1 MSIFYFAYGSNMLP
15 TRLAARCPSAKLIG
29 RADAPGYRVR
39 FAKHGMD
46 GSAKATLVVAEGAAS
61 GVLFALDPKDLA
73 ALDRAEGVGRGYDRL
88 DDFRVRHDGQSL
100 DTVTY
105 IAPNPVQGLA
115 AFDWYLALVL
125 AGAQLHRF
133 DKASMAEFRAVRWQ
147 ADPVPDRP
155 GRVAALAALAAHG
168 IADPVAFLQQDD
180 GPV

>member
-15 TRLAARCPSAKLIG
+15 ARLAARCPSAKLIG
-29 RADAPGYRVR
+29 RADVRGYRVR

-61 GVLFALDPKDLA
+61 GVLFALHPKDLA

-88 DDFRVRHDGQSL
+88 DDFRVRHAGQSL

-105 IAPNPVQGLA
+105 IAPNPVHGLA

-125 AGAQLHRF
+125 AGARLHCF
-133 DKASMAEFRAVRWQ
+133 DMEAMAELRAVSWQ
-147 ADPVPDRP
+147 TDPVPDRP
-155 GRVAALAALAAHG
+155 GRLAALTALAAHG
-168 IADPVAFLQQDD
+168 IDDPVAYLRLNDD
-180 GPV
+180 PD